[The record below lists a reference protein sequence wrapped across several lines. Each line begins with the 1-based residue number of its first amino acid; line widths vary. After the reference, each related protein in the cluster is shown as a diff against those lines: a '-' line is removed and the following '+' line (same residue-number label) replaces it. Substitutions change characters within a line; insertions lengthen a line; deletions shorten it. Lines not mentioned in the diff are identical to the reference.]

1 MVSRCAL
8 PKVKHRKRLGSEMK
22 WRGIALA
29 LSLAMLGTAPVFA
42 QQMAVHNY
50 AMTSQPLGTALNQLA
65 LSSDRQILV
74 PPELVRGRTAPALD
88 GPYTLDAALRKLLA
102 GSGLTYEVTSTGTV
116 VIKRAP
122 PAAKP
127 QASEAQKQPVA
138 EKAVPPRQLE
148 GITVTGSRLP
158 AAAVEG
164 PQEVQIYSNADIVR
178 SGQQT
183 VADFLNNL
191 PQVSTVVDESG
202 NITYGG
208 AQTVRLRGLPVGS
221 TLVLLDGRTV
231 GGSSPN
237 QYHGN
242 PFNLNFIPI
251 SAVERIEVVPEAASA
266 VYGSDAIGGVVNVIL
281 RKNLDGGEFNITSG
295 RPTQGGFSDT
305 TASFA
310 WGKNFSRGN
319 LTVVGSYQNR
329 SELSAAERDLTANQD
344 YRRFGGPDSRVT
356 TCEPGNVYS
365 VDGSNLP
372 GLTSSFAGIPTSSSG
387 PLTPS
392 DFLATEGHLNKCSAQ
407 ATGSVLIPET
417 HRGNLLINGHL
428 DLTDTTQAF
437 IQVMGSRV
445 EQYMSFSAAGASRT
459 PVPADNP
466 FNPFGVPVL
475 VDYRFVSHGPRTNGT
490 GTDYFS
496 RILGG
501 FRGRWADRWDWE
513 IAAWQTYDHAHL
525 HETVLDYGALFGA
538 LANPDPAQSLN
549 LFSAGSPAS
558 DAILN
563 SILVE
568 WPISQASKLQTV
580 NAFVRG
586 TLIDLPT
593 GPLDVVFGGEYNHET
608 QNSFAPGEGQAAP
621 ESFSRSIRSLF
632 AEARVPLWGAKGQ
645 SQMSD
650 RLALTVAGRYDRY
663 SDFGS
668 KFTPETGLELRP
680 TDTLLLRASYGKS
693 FKAPDLTNVY
703 SPITYLPGVDLPPD
717 PLRGGELG
725 IATVEFGGNPDIRPQ
740 TGNSRT
746 VGVVWS
752 SKAIPNLQVSLTN
765 FRVTQDDRI
774 VQPNIFFGFDTIPA
788 NLIVRAAPTPE
799 DIAKGY
805 AGKVLLVDM
814 RYANFGALLVEGND
828 LDIRYQFDTS
838 IGTFGPSLS
847 ATGYYKYQS
856 ATFGALEDRLGYAS
870 EDAFAPRWKG
880 TLALDWTKG
889 AWSAR
894 VAARYLGSYLD
905 YDGARTLGNYWMFD
919 ASAHYDFG
927 RLLGTNDPLLSNAFA
942 ALSVVNLFDRHPQ
955 FSNYYGNG
963 YDPREADIRGR
974 FVSFTLGTRW

>member
-1 MVSRCAL
+1 MY
-8 PKVKHRKRLGSEMK
+8 RKSSVLACC
-22 WRGIALA
+22 IALA
-29 LSLAMLGTAPVFA
+29 LCSGVTGVLEAAPQTSAASAAIPSMPLKQALTEFA
-42 QQMAVHNY
+42 QREHLQFVY
-50 AMTSQPLGTALNQLA
+50 VSQIAEG
-65 LSSDRQILV
+65 
-74 PPELVRGRTAPALD
+74 VRTHGAPAGLSHEA
-88 GPYTLDAALRKLLA
+88 TLQSLLRGTGLQFRFLNADTVTIYAGDAPAP
-102 GSGLTYEVTSTGTV
+102 TDTSSQS
-116 VIKRAP
+116 RP
-122 PAAKP
+122 RSD
-127 QASEAQKQPVA
+127 QQE
-138 EKAVPPRQLE
+138 PPRQLE
-148 GITVTGSRLP
+148 RITVTGSRLS
-158 AAAVEG
+158 AATTEG
-164 PQEVQIYSNADIVR
+164 PQEVQIYSNQDIVR

-242 PFNLNFIPI
+242 PFNLNFIPV

-281 RKNLDGGEFNITSG
+281 RKNLDGGEFNVTSG
-295 RPTQGGFSDT
+295 RPTQGGYGDT
-305 TASFA
+305 TTSFA

-319 LTVVGSYQNR
+319 FTVVGSYQNR
-329 SELSAAERDLTANQD
+329 SELSAAERELTANQD

-356 TCEPGNVYS
+356 TCQPGNVYS
-365 VDGSNLP
+365 VDGTNLP
-372 GLTSSFAGIPTSSSG
+372 GLTSSFAGVPGSSTG
-387 PLTPS
+387 LLTPS
-392 DFLATEGHLNKCSAQ
+392 DFLSTEGQLNKCSAQ
-407 ATGSVLIPET
+407 ATGTVLIPQT
-417 HRGNLLINGHL
+417 RRGNLLANGHF

-437 IQVMGSRV
+437 MQVMGSRV
-445 EQYMSFSAAGASRT
+445 EQYMSFSAAGMSRI
-459 PVPADNP
+459 PVPAGNP

-475 VDYRFVSHGPRTNGT
+475 VDYRFVDQGPRMNGT

-496 RILGG
+496 RVLGG
-501 FRGRWADRWDWE
+501 FRGRWANRWDWE
-513 IAAWQTYDHAHL
+513 IAAWQTYDHTHL
-525 HETVLDYGALFGA
+525 HETVMDYGALFGA

-549 LFSAGSPAS
+549 LFSSGNPAS
-558 DAILN
+558 DAVLR

-593 GPLDVVFGGEYNHET
+593 GPLDVVFGGEYNHEV
-608 QNSFAPGEGQAAP
+608 QSGFAPGEGDVAP
-621 ESFSRSIRSLF
+621 SMFSRNVRSLF

-668 KFTPETGLELRP
+668 KFTPQAGLELRP
-680 TDTLLLRASYGKS
+680 SDTLLLRASYGKS

-703 SPITYLPGVDLPPD
+703 SPVSSLPGIDLPPD

-725 IATVEFGGNPDIRPQ
+725 IATIEFGGNPDIRPQ

-746 VGVVWS
+746 VGMVWS

-788 NLIVRAAPTPE
+788 NLVVRAAPTPD

-805 AGKVLLVDM
+805 AGKVLMVDM
-814 RYANFGALLVEGND
+814 RYVNFGALLVEGND
-828 LDIRYQFDTS
+828 LDVRYRFDTS
-838 IGTFGPSLS
+838 LGTFSPSLS

-880 TLALDWTKG
+880 TLALEWSKG

-894 VAARYLGSYLD
+894 VASRYLGSYLD
-905 YDGARTLGNYWMFD
+905 YDGARMLGDYWLFD

-927 RLLGTNDPLLSNAFA
+927 RLFGSGNPLLSNAFA

-955 FSNYYGNG
+955 FSNYYGSG

>member
-1 MVSRCAL
+1 
-8 PKVKHRKRLGSEMK
+8 MK

-29 LSLAMLGTAPVFA
+29 MSLVMLGPTPIFA
-42 QQMAVHNY
+42 QQAAVLSY
-50 AMTSQPLGTALNQLA
+50 AMPSQPLSAALNQLA

-88 GPYTLDAALRKLLA
+88 GQYTLDAALRKLLA
-102 GSGLTYEVTSTGTV
+102 GTGLTYEVTSAATI
-116 VIKRAP
+116 VIKRTP
-122 PAAKP
+122 STKEP
-127 QASEAQKQPVA
+127 QGTKAQKQPLA
-138 EKAVPPRQLE
+138 EETMLPRQLE
-148 GITVTGSRLP
+148 QITVTGSRLP
-158 AAAVEG
+158 AAATEG
-164 PQEVQIYSNADIVR
+164 PQKVQIYSNADIVR

-183 VADFLNNL
+183 MADFLNNL
-191 PQVSTVVDESG
+191 PQVSTVVDDAG
-202 NITYGG
+202 NETYGG

-281 RKNLDGGEFNITSG
+281 RSNLDGGDFNVTTG
-295 RPTQGGFSDT
+295 RPTQDGYSDT

-319 LTVVGSYQNR
+319 LTIVGSYQNR
-329 SELSAAERDLTANQD
+329 GELPVDERELTANQD
-344 YRRFGGPDSRVT
+344 YRRFGGPDNRVT

-365 VDGSNLP
+365 IDGTNLP
-372 GLTSSFAGIPTSSSG
+372 GLNAPFAGIPNSSIG
-387 PLTPS
+387 LLTPS
-392 DFLATEGHLNKCSAQ
+392 DFLATEGVPNKCSAR
-407 ATGSVLIPET
+407 ATGAVLIPKT
-417 HRGNLLINGHL
+417 RRANLLVNGHF

-437 IQVMGSRV
+437 MQVMGSRV
-445 EQYMSFSAAGASRT
+445 EQYMSLSAAGMSQI
-459 PVPADNP
+459 PVSADNP

-501 FRGRWADRWDWE
+501 FRGRWANRWNWE
-513 IAAWQTYDHAHL
+513 ASAWQTYDHTHL
-525 HETVLDYGALFGA
+525 QETVLDYGALFAAAG
-538 LANPDPAQSLN
+538 NPDPVQALN
-549 LFSAGSPAS
+549 LFSSGNPAS
-558 DAILN
+558 RAVMN

-568 WPISQASKLQTV
+568 WPVSQASKLQTV

-608 QNSFAPGEGQAAP
+608 QDSFAPGEGQAVP
-621 ESFSRSIRSLF
+621 DSYSRSVRSLF
-632 AEARVPLWGAKGQ
+632 AEARIPLWAAGAQ
-645 SQMSD
+645 SQVGD
-650 RLALTVAGRYDRY
+650 HLALTLAGRYDRY
-663 SDFGS
+663 SDFGD
-668 KFTPETGLELRP
+668 KFTPEAGLELRP
-680 TDTLLLRASYGKS
+680 TETLLLRASYGKS
-693 FKAPDLTNVY
+693 FKAPDLSNVY
-703 SPITYLPGVDLPPD
+703 SPSLFLPSIDLPPD
-717 PLRGGELG
+717 PLRGGEMG
-725 IATVEFGGNPDIRPQ
+725 IATVEVGGNPDIDPQ
-740 TGNSRT
+740 TGSSRT
-746 VGVVWS
+746 VGLVWS

-765 FRVTQDDRI
+765 FRVTQADRI
-774 VQPNIFFGFDTIPA
+774 VAPNIFFGFDTIPA
-788 NLIVRAAPTPE
+788 NLVVRAAPTPE

-814 RYANFGALLVEGND
+814 RYTNFGALLVEGND
-828 LDIRYQFDTS
+828 LDVRYQFDTAL
-838 IGTFGPSLS
+838 GTFSPSLS
-847 ATGYYKYQS
+847 VTGYYKYQS

-880 TLALDWTKG
+880 TLAMEWTKG

-894 VAARYLGSYLD
+894 AAGRYLGSYVD
-905 YDGARTLGNYWMFD
+905 YDGARTLGDYWLFD

-927 RLLGTNDPLLSNAFA
+927 ELFGTDNPLLSNAFA
-942 ALSVVNLFDRHPQ
+942 ALSVVNLLDRRAQ
-955 FSNYYGNG
+955 FSNYYGTG

-974 FVSFTLGTRW
+974 FVSLTLGTRW

>member
-1 MVSRCAL
+1 MHQRSSVLACCIA
-8 PKVKHRKRLGSEMK
+8 
-22 WRGIALA
+22 IALCSGVSGLAEAVPQATAASTAIPSMPLKQA
-29 LSLAMLGTAPVFA
+29 LTEFA
-42 QQMAVHNY
+42 QREHLQLVY
-50 AMTSQPLGTALNQLA
+50 VSQIAEG
-65 LSSDRQILV
+65 
-74 PPELVRGRTAPALD
+74 VRTHG
-88 GPYTLDAALRKLLA
+88 
-102 GSGLTYEVTSTGTV
+102 
-116 VIKRAP
+116 AP
-122 PAAKP
+122 PGLSREATLQSLLRGTGLRFRFLNADTVTIYSGGDPTPADTQP
-127 QASEAQKQPVA
+127 QARSRPDQQETS
-138 EKAVPPRQLE
+138 PRQLE
-148 GITVTGSRLP
+148 KITVTGSRLP
-158 AAAVEG
+158 AATTEG
-164 PQEVQIYSNADIVR
+164 PQEVQTYSNADIVR

-372 GLTSSFAGIPTSSSG
+372 GLNSSFAGIPTSPTG
-387 PLTPS
+387 QLTSS
-392 DFLATEGHLNKCSAQ
+392 DFLATEGQLNKCSAQ
-407 ATGSVLIPET
+407 ATGTVLIPET
-417 HRGNLLINGHL
+417 HRGNLLVNGHL
-428 DLTDTTQAF
+428 DLSDTTQAF
-437 IQVMGSRV
+437 MQVMGSRV

-459 PVPADNP
+459 PVPAGNP

-513 IAAWQTYDHAHL
+513 IAAWQTYDHTHL

-549 LFSAGSPAS
+549 LFSSGNPAS
-558 DAILN
+558 DAVLT

-593 GPLDVVFGGEYNHET
+593 GPLDVVFGGEYNHEA
-608 QNSFAPGEGQAAP
+608 QNAFAPGEGQAAP

-632 AEARVPLWGAKGQ
+632 AEARVPLWGAKDQ
-645 SQMSD
+645 SLMSD

-668 KFTPETGLELRP
+668 KFTPEAGLELRP
-680 TDTLLLRASYGKS
+680 SDTLLLRASYGKS

-703 SPITYLPGVDLPPD
+703 SPVSYLPGIDLPPD
-717 PLRGGELG
+717 PLRGGEMG
-725 IATVEFGGNPDIRPQ
+725 IATVEFGGNKDIRPQ

-752 SKAIPNLQVSLTN
+752 SKVVPNLQVSLTN

-805 AGKVLLVDM
+805 AGKVLMVDM
-814 RYANFGALLVEGND
+814 RYVNFGALLVEGND
-828 LDIRYQFDTS
+828 LDIRYRFETS
-838 IGTFGPSLS
+838 IGTFSPSLS

-889 AWSAR
+889 TWSAR
-894 VAARYLGSYLD
+894 VAGRYLGSYLD
-905 YDGARTLGNYWMFD
+905 YDGARTLGDYWMFD

-927 RLLGTNDPLLSNAFA
+927 RLFGTSNPLLSNAFA

-955 FSNYYGNG
+955 FSNYYGSG

>member
-1 MVSRCAL
+1 MHQRSSVLACCIA
-8 PKVKHRKRLGSEMK
+8 
-22 WRGIALA
+22 IALCSGVSGVAEAAPQA
-29 LSLAMLGTAPVFA
+29 LAASTAIPSMPLKQALTEFA
-42 QQMAVHNY
+42 QREHLQLVYVSQIAEGVRTHGAPPGLSREATLQRLLRGTGLQFRFLNADTVTIY
-50 AMTSQPLGTALNQLA
+50 AG
-65 LSSDRQILV
+65 
-74 PPELVRGRTAPALD
+74 D
-88 GPYTLDAALRKLLA
+88 GPTPTD
-102 GSGLTYEVTSTGTV
+102 TQ
-116 VIKRAP
+116 
-122 PAAKP
+122 P
-127 QASEAQKQPVA
+127 QARSRPDQP
-138 EKAVPPRQLE
+138 ESSPRQLE
-148 GITVTGSRLP
+148 KITVTGSRLP
-158 AAAVEG
+158 AATTEG

-202 NITYGG
+202 NLTYGG

-266 VYGSDAIGGVVNVIL
+266 VYGSDAIGGVVNVML
-281 RKNLDGGEFNITSG
+281 RKNLDGGEFNISSG

-305 TASFA
+305 TASLA

-372 GLTSSFAGIPTSSSG
+372 GLTSSFAGVPTSSSG

-392 DFLATEGHLNKCSAQ
+392 DFLATEGQLNKCSAQ
-407 ATGSVLIPET
+407 ATGSVLVPET
-417 HRGNLLINGHL
+417 QRGNLLINGHL
-428 DLTDTTQAF
+428 DLTDATQAF
-437 IQVMGSRV
+437 MQVMGSRV
-445 EQYMSFSAAGASRT
+445 EQYMSFTAAGASRT
-459 PVPADNP
+459 PVPASNP

-513 IAAWQTYDHAHL
+513 IAAWQTYDHTHL

-538 LANPDPAQSLN
+538 LANPDPAQSVN
-549 LFSAGSPAS
+549 LFSSGNPAS
-558 DAILN
+558 DTLLS

-621 ESFSRSIRSLF
+621 ELFSRSIRSLF

-645 SQMSD
+645 SLMSD

-668 KFTPETGLELRP
+668 KFTPEAGLELRP
-680 TDTLLLRASYGKS
+680 SDTLLLRASYGKS

-703 SPITYLPGVDLPPD
+703 SPPSYLPGIDLPPD

-725 IATVEFGGNPDIRPQ
+725 IATIEFGGNPDIRPQ

-788 NLIVRAAPTPE
+788 NLIVRAAPTPD

-805 AGKVLLVDM
+805 AGKVLMVDM
-814 RYANFGALLVEGND
+814 RYVNFGALLVEGND
-828 LDIRYQFDTS
+828 LDIRYRFDTS
-838 IGTFGPSLS
+838 IGTFSPSLS

-880 TLALDWTKG
+880 TLALDWTRG

-894 VAARYLGSYLD
+894 VAGRYLGSYLD
-905 YDGARTLGNYWMFD
+905 YDGARTLGDYWMFD

-927 RLLGTNDPLLSNAFA
+927 RLFGTDNSLLSNAFA
-942 ALSVVNLFDRHPQ
+942 ALSVVNLFDRRPQ
-955 FSNYYGNG
+955 FSNYYGSG

>member
-1 MVSRCAL
+1 MHQRSSVLACCIAIALCSGVSGLVAAAPQAPAASTAIPSMPLKQALTEFAQREHLQLVYVSQIAEGVRTHGAPPGLSREATLQSLLRGTGLQFRFLNSDTVTIYAGDGPAPTNTQPQSQSRSDQPEPL
-8 PKVKHRKRLGSEMK
+8 PK
-22 WRGIALA
+22 
-29 LSLAMLGTAPVFA
+29 
-42 QQMAVHNY
+42 
-50 AMTSQPLGTALNQLA
+50 
-65 LSSDRQILV
+65 
-74 PPELVRGRTAPALD
+74 
-88 GPYTLDAALRKLLA
+88 
-102 GSGLTYEVTSTGTV
+102 
-116 VIKRAP
+116 
-122 PAAKP
+122 
-127 QASEAQKQPVA
+127 
-138 EKAVPPRQLE
+138 QLE
-148 GITVTGSRLP
+148 KITVTGSRLP
-158 AAAVEG
+158 AATTEG

-202 NITYGG
+202 NLTYGG

-295 RPTQGGFSDT
+295 RPTQGGFSDM

-372 GLTSSFAGIPTSSSG
+372 GLNSPFAGIPTSASG
-387 PLTPS
+387 MLTPS
-392 DFLATEGHLNKCSAQ
+392 DFVSTEGQLNKCSAQ
-407 ATGSVLIPET
+407 ATGTVLVPET
-417 HRGNLLINGHL
+417 HRGNLLVNGHL
-428 DLTDTTQAF
+428 DLTDTTHAF
-437 IQVMGSRV
+437 MQVMGSRV
-445 EQYMSFSAAGASRT
+445 EQYMSFSAAGASRM

-513 IAAWQTYDHAHL
+513 IAAWQTYDHTHL
-525 HETVLDYGALFGA
+525 HETILDYGALFGA
-538 LANPDPAQSLN
+538 LANPDLAQSLN
-549 LFSAGSPAS
+549 LFSSGNPAS
-558 DAILN
+558 EALLS

-568 WPISQASKLQTV
+568 WPVSQASKLQTV

-586 TLIDLPT
+586 TLMDLPT
-593 GPLDVVFGGEYNHET
+593 GPLDVVFGGEYNHEA
-608 QNSFAPGEGQAAP
+608 QNAFAPGEGQAAP
-621 ESFSRSIRSLF
+621 DSFSRSIRSLF
-632 AEARVPLWGAKGQ
+632 AEARVPLWAAKDQ
-645 SQMSD
+645 SLMSD
-650 RLALTVAGRYDRY
+650 RMALTVAGRYDRY

-668 KFTPETGLELRP
+668 KFTPEAGLELRP
-680 TDTLLLRASYGKS
+680 SGTLLLRASYGKS

-703 SPITYLPGVDLPPD
+703 SPIFSMPGIDLPPD

-725 IATVEFGGNPDIRPQ
+725 IATIEFGGNPDIRPQ

-746 VGVVWS
+746 VGLVWS
-752 SKAIPNLQVSLTN
+752 SQVIPNLQVSLTN

-788 NLIVRAAPTPE
+788 NLVVRAAPTPG
-799 DIAKGY
+799 DVAKGY
-805 AGKVLLVDM
+805 AGKVLVVDM
-814 RYANFGALLVEGND
+814 RYVNFGALLVEGND
-828 LDIRYQFDTS
+828 LDIRYRFDTAV
-838 IGTFGPSLS
+838 GTFSPSLS

-856 ATFGALEDRLGYAS
+856 ATFGAVEDRLGYAS

-880 TLALDWTKG
+880 TLALEWTKG

-894 VAARYLGSYLD
+894 VAGRYLGSYLD
-905 YDGARTLGNYWMFD
+905 YDGARTLGDYWMFD

-927 RLLGTNDPLLSNAFA
+927 RLFGTNNPLLSNAFA

-955 FSNYYGNG
+955 FSNYYGSG